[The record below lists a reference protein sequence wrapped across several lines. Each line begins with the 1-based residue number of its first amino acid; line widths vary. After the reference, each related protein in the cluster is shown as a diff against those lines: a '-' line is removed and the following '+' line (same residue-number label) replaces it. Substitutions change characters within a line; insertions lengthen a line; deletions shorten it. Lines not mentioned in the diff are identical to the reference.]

1 MHRLHSRTKHNGS
14 RSGDHR
20 CEERGHPPSG
30 SASSP
35 SLGHVHCTP
44 RTEQCR
50 TRGTGRTTRFPCSF
64 FPPSR
69 FCGGFASKRRM
80 RTCHSHDAAKV
91 KTTVEALSGNIFDI
105 DFCDCQDPCTIDRL
119 WNLWLAV
126 HLHRR
131 HLCGCWLVGG
141 SFFLLWRLQF
151 VSNFFFSLP
160 DRCSRV
166 GRFFPTVGL
175 STSPN
180 ALRNTE
186 RSVRNSMDDLLF
198 QIFFF
203 FAVLVFCGFPSGFFS
218 WCGSRG
224 TRIISESLSSCSSFS
239 FSRSSSR
246 SVVFSVVSLVLF
258 FFFV

>member
-105 DFCDCQDPCTIDRL
+105 NFCDCQDPCAVDRL
-119 WNLWLAV
+119 RNLRLAV

-141 SFFLLWRLQF
+141 SFLTVAVAVRLEI
-151 VSNFFFSLP
+151 
-160 DRCSRV
+160 
-166 GRFFPTVGL
+166 FFP
-175 STSPN
+175 SP
-180 ALRNTE
+180 TG
-186 RSVRNSMDDLLF
+186 VR
-198 QIFFF
+198 
-203 FAVLVFCGFPSGFFS
+203 VLGGFFPL
-218 WCGSRG
+218 WVCRPL
-224 TRIISESLSSCSSFS
+224 RMPSETL
-239 FSRSSSR
+239 RE
-246 SVVFSVVSLVLF
+246 V
-258 FFFV
+258 